1 MNFGDTNGE
10 LHKLGSLLSVC
21 LNSTFLSRGNAS
33 ALLTPCETWDFVK
46 RWVTRREGHCTVGS
60 RHPTYLTLMG
70 LHFMPQSTLLLILPR
85 PCPFSSSSWSSS
97 HGWSLPSLL
106 SLSLLSGIRLDK
118 MGKTPQKPRG
128 NAASRGSGV
137 DQKVWPESRTS
148 YATTQERSRAR
159 QHWGRNVKTNLSHSR
174 EKALPNRP
182 LRP

>member
-1 MNFGDTNGE
+1 M
-10 LHKLGSLLSVC
+10 
-21 LNSTFLSRGNAS
+21 
-33 ALLTPCETWDFVK
+33 
-46 RWVTRREGHCTVGS
+46 GS

-97 HGWSLPSLL
+97 HGWCLPSLL

-182 LRP
+182 LRPQLIVGNWGATLRSATPISASHSNLEYASFGKI